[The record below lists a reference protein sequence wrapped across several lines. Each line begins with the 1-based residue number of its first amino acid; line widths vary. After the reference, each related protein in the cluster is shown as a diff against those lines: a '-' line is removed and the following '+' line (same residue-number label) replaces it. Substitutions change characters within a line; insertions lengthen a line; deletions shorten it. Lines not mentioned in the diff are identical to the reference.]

1 MWGIFILE
9 GKGLISDV
17 SPFLLVEAIEAQCL
31 PGAGARGDI
40 NLTNGR
46 VINYNGR
53 HDLFGDPP
61 SVLKLFFFGIRCEH
75 CKSCECL
82 LWLLSNQIY

>member
-61 SVLKLFFFGIRCEH
+61 SVLKLFFLESDVSIAKVVSVFCG
-75 CKSCECL
+75 
-82 LWLLSNQIY
+82 Y